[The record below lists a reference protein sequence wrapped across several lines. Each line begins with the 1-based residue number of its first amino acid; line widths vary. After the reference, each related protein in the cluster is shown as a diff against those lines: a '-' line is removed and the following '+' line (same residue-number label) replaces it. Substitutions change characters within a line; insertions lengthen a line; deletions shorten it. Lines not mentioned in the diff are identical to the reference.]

1 MPSQTPNDRDPRPSP
16 WALGPLWRK
25 LAGSGRAWAG
35 WATANR
41 LRAGLVLGACLVS
54 VAGVVLAGL
63 MIMGERSAG
72 KDATLERALD
82 ALDGRAFFEA
92 RQLAEKLQER
102 DGLSI
107 GELGGPVFVLG
118 AVSAYEAEDSW
129 SKERTR
135 YLLLAARYLEEARD
149 RGFPPGREA
158 EGLYLLGKSLYL
170 GGQIP
175 SSRPVLL
182 SALPLNPHLETEIHR
197 LLAGAYL
204 NDANPMLEKALSEN
218 GLYLA
223 DRQISAAD
231 RHDGLLQRVRILLQ
245 MDNTPECLA
254 ALNQIPLDARNRSE
268 AIIMRGRVLMHE
280 ARTLKNK
287 PEPTAEDQL
296 QARQK
301 YEAAI
306 RALREAQGA
315 DTLGTQ
321 ATRKSMYLIGVCYME
336 LGDDRAALALFART
350 RTLHADT
357 PEGFA
362 AGLQEAELS
371 RRLGRDEDALLG
383 YRRILGA
390 VTDPENFSNPWI
402 ALDEL
407 RFRMLDAY
415 QHYVGTQNFEI
426 CLQLTRS
433 FYPLFSREQ
442 TLALAAEVHRSW
454 GRSLL
459 SQAEQLSPEKAQ
471 TSRHLGRAQLR
482 TAGSVYARL
491 ARLLLATRQYPD
503 ELWNS
508 AQCYLQ
514 GQDYTHAIRVLQ
526 EYLQNEPYRR
536 HPEAL
541 VQLGEAYLSLGR
553 ADEASEHF
561 EECIESYPHD
571 VAAYRARLLD
581 SRTHLEQ
588 GNLEE
593 AEKLLEKNLVGELL
607 TPEAPEWRDS
617 LFALG
622 ELLYVDHRYEEA
634 IDHLDKFVRRYA
646 PEGSQTLKA
655 SKDTVLQA
663 RYLTADAYR
672 RSAREIE
679 EKLAEEPSQTGR
691 VVYARRIH
699 ELYTAA
705 LDGYRRIWTQLKD
718 RQDTIELAPLEK
730 SVLRNCYFAIGD
742 VEFAMKQYEAAI
754 KTYSTATDRYQNEPE
769 VLEAFVQI
777 AHAYRKLDEPVKARA
792 ALEQAKVVLARMRSE
807 QPFIETTN
815 YDRQQWEQRLD
826 WLSNL

>member
-1 MPSQTPNDRDPRPSP
+1 MPLPTPNDQDSQASPRAP
-16 WALGPLWRK
+16 GRLWRK
-25 LAGSGRAWAG
+25 LAGAGRAWAG
-35 WATANR
+35 WAAANR
-41 LRAGLVLGACLVS
+41 LRAAMLLGACLVS

-63 MIMGERSAG
+63 LILGDSSAG
-72 KDATLERALD
+72 GDVTLEMALD
-82 ALDGRAFFEA
+82 ALDSRAFLEA
-92 RQLAEKLQER
+92 RKLAEKLQKR
-102 DGLSI
+102 DDLPI
-107 GELGGPVFVLG
+107 EELGGPVFVLG

-170 GGQIP
+170 SGQIP

-182 SALPLNPHLETEIHR
+182 RALPLNPHLETEIHR

-204 NDANPMLEKALSEN
+204 NDANPMLEEALREN

-223 DRQISAAD
+223 DQQLSTAD
-231 RHDGLLQRVRILLQ
+231 RHDGLLQRARILLQ
-245 MDNTPECLA
+245 MEKIPECLA
-254 ALNQIPLDARNRSE
+254 TLNQIPPDARNRSE
-268 AIIMRGRVLMHE
+268 AIVMRGRVLMHE
-280 ARTLKNK
+280 ARMLQNK
-287 PEPTAEDQL
+287 PRATAADQL
-296 QARQK
+296 RAKQN

-336 LGDDRAALALFART
+336 LGDDRAALARFART
-350 RTLHADT
+350 RKLHPNT

-362 AGLQEAELS
+362 AAFQEAELA
-371 RRLGRDEDALLG
+371 RRLGRDADALPA
-383 YRRILGA
+383 YRRILGT
-390 VTDPENFSNPWI
+390 VIDPENFSNPWI
-402 ALDEL
+402 TLDEL
-407 RFRMLDAY
+407 RSRILDAY
-415 QHYVGTQNFEI
+415 QHYLGTQNFET
-426 CLQLTRS
+426 CLQLTRL

-442 TLALAAEVHRSW
+442 TLQFTAQVHQSW

-459 SQAEQLSPEKAQ
+459 SQADELPPEKAK

-508 AQCYLQ
+508 AECYLQ
-514 GQDYTHAIRVLQ
+514 GQDYTHAIRVLK

-541 VQLGEAYLSLGR
+541 VKLGEAYLSLDR
-553 ADEASEHF
+553 ADKASENLQ
-561 EECIESYPHD
+561 ECIQSHPRD
-571 VAAYRARLLD
+571 VAAYRARLLA
-581 SRTHLEQ
+581 SRTQLEQ
-588 GNLEE
+588 GNVKE
-593 AEKLLEKNLVGELL
+593 AEQLLEKNLVGEML

-634 IDHLDKFVRRYA
+634 IDRLEKFVRRYA

-655 SKDTVLQA
+655 SRQAVLRAQ
-663 RYLTADAYR
+663 YLIADSYR
-672 RSAREIE
+672 RRAREIE
-679 EKLAEEPSQTGR
+679 DQLAKDSTQTGR
-691 VVYARRIH
+691 VVHAKRIH

-705 LDGYRRIWTQLKD
+705 LDGYRQIQTRLKD
-718 RQDTIELAPLEK
+718 RQEAMELPPLEQA
-730 SVLRNCYFAIGD
+730 VLRNCSFAIGE
-742 VEFAMKQYEAAI
+742 VEFAMRQYEAAV
-754 KTYSTATDRYQNEPE
+754 KTFSAITDRYQNEPE
-769 VLEAFVQI
+769 VLEAFVRI
-777 AHAYRKLDEPVKARA
+777 AHAYRRLNEPLKARA
-792 ALEQAKVVLARMRSE
+792 ALEQAKVVLARMRTE
-807 QPFIETTN
+807 TPFTETTN
-815 YDRQQWEQRLD
+815 YDRQQWQRRLD